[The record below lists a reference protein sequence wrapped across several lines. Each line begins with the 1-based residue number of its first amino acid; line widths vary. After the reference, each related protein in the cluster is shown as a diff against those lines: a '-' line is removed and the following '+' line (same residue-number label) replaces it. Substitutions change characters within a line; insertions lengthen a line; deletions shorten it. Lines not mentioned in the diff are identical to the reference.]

1 MAGPVFMKRSVLD
14 SERRIQLQGI
24 GFVLLAVLLWAT
36 VAPGTRLL
44 VRGEGAFS
52 VGFLSAVRLTIAAF
66 FFVFIRLLH
75 HGPSGFTFRFP
86 PRLYVW
92 LVVAALGI
100 FLNYWLYGIGLR
112 DTTAGATSVISQFQ
126 GMVTVLL
133 AALLL
138 AEPLTPYKVAGMI
151 VATAGV
157 VLTMFHGHAF
167 GGIPA
172 AQQLRGDL
180 IEVAAAV
187 SWPFYVIGVTKLQHV
202 VHDREVLAPVFLL
215 AALLMALTI
224 PFSGPS
230 INGTPGLIDWLVL
243 LFLGVGSTAVA
254 YWFFALA
261 VERIQASEAA
271 MFNLLGPPLSIAI
284 AYVFLGE
291 QIGHNAVY
299 GVILV
304 IVGLALI
311 AWHRKPHHMVKRG
324 RSSQRG
330 IGQV

>member
-1 MAGPVFMKRSVLD
+1 M
-14 SERRIQLQGI
+14 QLQGI

-52 VGFLSAVRLTIAAF
+52 VGFLSAVRLSIAAF
-66 FFVFIRLLH
+66 FFVLIRLLH

-86 PRLYVW
+86 PRLFGW
-92 LVVAALGI
+92 LIVAALGI

-112 DTTAGATSVISQFQ
+112 YTTASATSVISQFQ

-138 AEPLTPYKVAGMI
+138 AEPLTAYKAAGML
-151 VATAGV
+151 VATVGV

-167 GGIPA
+167 GSLSA
-172 AQQLRGDL
+172 AEQLRGDL

-187 SWPFYVIGVTKLQHV
+187 SWPFYVIGITKLQHV

-215 AALLMALTI
+215 AALFMTLTI
-224 PFSGPS
+224 PFSGTS
-230 INGTPGLIDWLVL
+230 INGTPALLDWLVL
-243 LFLGVGSTAVA
+243 LFLGVGSTAAA

-261 VERIQASEAA
+261 LERIQASEAA
-271 MFNLLGPPLSIAI
+271 MYNLLGPPLGIAI
-284 AYVFLGE
+284 ASVFLGE
-291 QIGHNAVY
+291 QVSHNAVY

-304 IVGLALI
+304 IIGLALI
-311 AWHRKPHHMVKRG
+311 TWHRRPHHLVKRG
-324 RSSQRG
+324 RSRRRG
-330 IGQV
+330 AGQV